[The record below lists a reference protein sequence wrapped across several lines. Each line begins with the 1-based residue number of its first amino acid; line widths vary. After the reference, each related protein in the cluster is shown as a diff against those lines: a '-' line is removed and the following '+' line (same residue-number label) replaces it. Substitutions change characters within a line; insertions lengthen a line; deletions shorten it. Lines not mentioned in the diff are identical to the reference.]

1 MPSLEG
7 VAPEDGRSHT
17 VASKD
22 RATLASGAPADTE
35 ATAGA
40 PAWAS
45 SKTAWFTLTMIGL
58 VTTFGQMDRAIF
70 YLLVTSIKRDLVITD
85 TEISLLMGIAYSA
98 AYLLVGLPVA
108 RWTDVGKR
116 KFILPAALAAWSAGT
131 AICALSTNF
140 IQLFVARSI
149 VGGGESV
156 KGPSSVSM
164 ISDLFPREKLPRAFA
179 AYNFAIR
186 FGEAMAL
193 ILGGLLIG
201 YFASLGTV
209 HLPVLGDVR
218 EWHLVFLIFGIPGV
232 LLALVFMLTVKE
244 PARHGRRYKGS
255 MPLRESLNV
264 LLRGTSGRVLI
275 PILLA
280 AAATN
285 IETVG
290 VGSWRPA
297 FYERTYGWTP
307 AQFAPIMG
315 IANMIITPIGL
326 MLGAW
331 LSEWLAKRGHA
342 DANMR
347 LVLWTHIG
355 CLPLAVLGPLM
366 PTFELALAF
375 SLASTMLIIASAPA
389 LLSAMQIVTPNEMRA
404 QVNALYLFTL
414 SVVGQGLGPTV
425 VALMTDFLF
434 QSDASLRY
442 AMVTAAAIAEPVG
455 ILLIWATLKPYGRAY
470 REVTATAP

>member
-1 MPSLEG
+1 
-7 VAPEDGRSHT
+7 
-17 VASKD
+17 
-22 RATLASGAPADTE
+22 
-35 ATAGA
+35 
-40 PAWAS
+40 
-45 SKTAWFTLTMIGL
+45 
-58 VTTFGQMDRAIF
+58 
-70 YLLVTSIKRDLVITD
+70 
-85 TEISLLMGIAYSA
+85 MGMAYSA

-116 KFILPAALAAWSAGT
+116 KFILPAALAAWSLGT
-131 AICALSTNF
+131 TVCALSSSF

-179 AYNFAIR
+179 GYNFAIR
-186 FGEAMAL
+186 FGEALAL

-209 HLPVLGDVR
+209 HVPVLGDLK
-218 EWHLVFLIFGIPGV
+218 EWHLVFLIFGIPGI
-232 LLALVFMLTVKE
+232 LFALIFMLTVRE

-255 MPLRESLNV
+255 MPLRESVKV
-264 LLRGTSGRVLI
+264 LCKGTSGRVLI

-315 IANMIITPIGL
+315 VANMIIAPIGL

-331 LSEWLAKRGHA
+331 ASEWLTKRGHA

-347 LVLWTHIG
+347 LVFGVHIA

-366 PTFELALAF
+366 PTFEL
-375 SLASTMLIIASAPA
+375 SLALSLLSTTLIIASAPA
-389 LLSAMQIVTPNEMRA
+389 MLSAMQIVTPNEMRA
-404 QVNALYLFTL
+404 QVNALYLMTL

-434 QSDASLRY
+434 QSDADLRY
-442 AMVTAAAIAEPVG
+442 AMVTAAAIAEPIG
-455 ILLIWATLKPYGRAY
+455 IALIWMTLKPYGRAY
-470 REVTATAP
+470 REVTAISS